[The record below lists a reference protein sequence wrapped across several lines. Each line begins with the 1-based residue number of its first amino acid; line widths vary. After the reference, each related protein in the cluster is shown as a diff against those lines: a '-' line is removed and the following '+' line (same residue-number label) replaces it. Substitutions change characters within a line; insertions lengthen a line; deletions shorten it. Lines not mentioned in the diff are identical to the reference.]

1 MHRDDFESFMLE
13 ARLGMVR
20 DVLSS
25 SQQHA
30 GDPVLREVAPLA
42 MTVAYLLKMLGI
54 YEDAVKDLFTQVEDL
69 KLRQIEQSLGSVDS
83 GLDTDPDGDSC

>member
-1 MHRDDFESFMLE
+1 
-13 ARLGMVR
+13 
-20 DVLSS
+20 
-25 SQQHA
+25 
-30 GDPVLREVAPLA
+30 